1 MYFLDSS
8 HIWHVAKAGSDSN
21 SGHAGQYPVNLANN
35 AKLTISAAVSA
46 AAGGDTIIV
55 WPGDYAETVDFSGK
69 ALTLIGANRN
79 KSRIIPASGSGVIA
93 ADDSVLRNLAVEA
106 LAILAKAV
114 DISGMTNIVIEDCDL
129 YGGYAGLY
137 GFEAKSV
144 FLRRNSIRG
153 QLDGCNFGS
162 AERVIVEGCI
172 FIGYGTY
179 ATSVDCRGLF
189 GAGRGTYANCV
200 FIAQRS
206 DTSDKSNGAVYC
218 VSDDHA
224 VFKNCS
230 LEATAGSG
238 HTGVAYGLLVNGAG
252 GVAVIDNCAIRS
264 SSDNASMGPYDLWQ
278 ANGKLAA
285 CGCAYDT
292 VNGTI
297 LQGGSG
303 WADAV
308 NSQVDTA
315 LTDVAL
321 DKAAKVLLSKAVQN
335 KLSGAI
341 TYYEDDGVTAF
352 LTHTP
357 SDEQA
362 TITRTPS

>member
-8 HIWHVAKAGSDSN
+8 HIWHVAKTGSNSN
-21 SGHAGQYPVNLANN
+21 SGHAGQYPVNLAND

-46 AAGGDTIIV
+46 AASGDTIIV
-55 WPGDYAETVDFSGK
+55 WPGDYAENVDFSGK
-69 ALTLIGANRN
+69 ALTLVGANRS
-79 KSRIIPASGSGVIA
+79 KSRIIPASGSGVVA

-114 DISGMTNIVIEDCDL
+114 DISGKTNVVIEDCDL
-129 YGGYAGLY
+129 YGGYSGLY
-137 GFEAKSV
+137 GYEATSI
-144 FLRRNSIRG
+144 FLRRSSIRG
-153 QLDGCNFGS
+153 KYDGCNFGS
-162 AERVIVEGCI
+162 AERVVVEGCI
-172 FIGYGTY
+172 FIGYGMY

-189 GAGRGTYANCV
+189 GAGRGTYSNCI
-200 FIAQRS
+200 FTAQRS
-206 DTSDKSNGAVYC
+206 DTTDKGNGSVYC
-218 VSDDHA
+218 VSDDQA
-224 VFKNCS
+224 VFKNCT
-230 LEATAGSG
+230 LEAAAGSG
-238 HTGVAYGLLVNGAG
+238 HTGVAYGIVVNGSGAI
-252 GVAVIDNCAIRS
+252 AVIENCSIKSTSA
-264 SSDNASMGPYDLWQ
+264 NASTGPYDLWQ

-292 VNGTI
+292 ASGTI
-297 LQGGSG
+297 VQGGSG

-315 LTDVAL
+315 LTDLAL
-321 DKAAKVLLSKAVQN
+321 DKAAKVLINKAVQN

-357 SDEQA
+357 SDQQA
-362 TITRTPS
+362 TITRAPS